1 MTRFLNPNDLLF
13 MRVRPFTGKYA
24 DKRADIFEEIACIQ

>member
-24 DKRADIFEEIACIQ
+24 DKRADIFEEIACVQ